1 MRKANRNIL
10 LLATV
15 VALLAAGV
23 YAELGREQA
32 SALVPL
38 TKLDP
43 ATVQRLEV
51 RCQTCRTRRF
61 ARGADGWRMLEPYAL
76 PADADAVA
84 HLLAIARAPV
94 NKRLELR
101 GYDLAKLGLSPAQFT
116 LTFDDVVVTI
126 GGEDSIEHDRY
137 VRVGDELLRVPDRFS
152 ARLLEAP
159 ERELAVDP
167 NSAPKP

>member
-1 MRKANRNIL
+1 MRKSTRNLL
-10 LLATV
+10 LLAVLVTV
-15 VALLAAGV
+15 LAAGV
-23 YAELGREQA
+23 YAELEHEQA
-32 SALVPL
+32 SARAPL

-51 RCQTCRTRRF
+51 SCQTCRTRRF
-61 ARGADGWRMLEPYAL
+61 VRGADGWRMLEPYAL

-84 HLLAIARAPV
+84 HLLAIAHAPV
-94 NKRLELR
+94 SMRLELR
-101 GYDLAKLGLSPAQFT
+101 DYDLAKLGVSPPQFT

-167 NSAPKP
+167 NSAQKQ

>member
-1 MRKANRNIL
+1 MRKTTRNIL
-10 LLATV
+10 LLAAL
-15 VALLAAGV
+15 VAVLAAAV
-23 YAELGREQA
+23 YAELGHEQA
-32 SALVPL
+32 SARMPL

-43 ATVQRLEV
+43 ATVQKLEV
-51 RCQTCRTRRF
+51 RCDTCRTRRF
-61 ARGADGWRMLEPYAL
+61 ARSADGWRMLEPYAL

-94 NKRLELR
+94 SKRLELHE
-101 GYDLAKLGLSPAQFT
+101 YDLAKLGLSPPQFT

-137 VRVGDELLRVPDRFS
+137 VRVGDELLRVADRFS

-159 ERELAVDP
+159 ERELADP
-167 NSAPKP
+167 AAATKQ

>member
-1 MRKANRNIL
+1 MRKTTRSIVV
-10 LLATV
+10 LAVT
-15 VALLAAGV
+15 VALLAAAV
-23 YAELGREQA
+23 YAELEREQSSGQA
-32 SALVPL
+32 PL

-43 ATVQRLEV
+43 ATVQHLEV

-61 ARGADGWRMLEPYAL
+61 ARSADGWRMLEPYAL

-94 NKRLELR
+94 RQRLQLHE
-101 GYDLAKLGLSPAQFT
+101 YDLAKLGLSPAQFT
-116 LTFDDVVVTI
+116 LTFDDVVVSI

-137 VRVGDELLRVPDRFS
+137 VRVGDELLRVADRFS

-159 ERELAVDP
+159 ERELAADP
-167 NSAPKP
+167 NSAHKQ

>member
-1 MRKANRNIL
+1 MRKSTRNIL
-10 LLATV
+10 LLAV
-15 VALLAAGV
+15 LVAVLAAGV
-23 YAELGREQA
+23 YAELEREQA
-32 SALVPL
+32 SAWAPL

-76 PADADAVA
+76 PANADAVA

-94 NKRLELR
+94 SMRLELR
-101 GYDLAKLGLSPAQFT
+101 EYDLTKLGLSPPQFT

-159 ERELAVDP
+159 ERELAADP
-167 NSAPKP
+167 NSAPKQ

>member
-1 MRKANRNIL
+1 MRNSSRNLL
-10 LLATV
+10 LLAGL
-15 VALLAAGV
+15 VALLGAGV
-23 YAELGREQA
+23 YAELGHEQA
-32 SALVPL
+32 RAPAAL

-43 ATVQRLEV
+43 AAVQRLEV

-94 NKRLELR
+94 RQRLPLQE
-101 GYDLAKLGLSPAQFT
+101 YDLAKLGLSPPQFT

-159 ERELAVDP
+159 ERELAADP
-167 NSAPKP
+167 NSAQKQ

>member
-1 MRKANRNIL
+1 MRKATRSIL
-10 LLATV
+10 LLTALV
-15 VALLAAGV
+15 VLLGAGV
-23 YAELGREQA
+23 YAELGHEQA
-32 SALVPL
+32 SARAPL

-43 ATVQRLEV
+43 STVQRLEV

-76 PADADAVA
+76 AADADAVA

-94 NKRLELR
+94 NKRLQLR
-101 GYDLAKLGLSPAQFT
+101 DYDLAKLGLSPPQFT
-116 LTFDDVVVTI
+116 LTFDDVVVMI
-126 GGEDSIEHDRY
+126 GGEDSIDHDRY

-159 ERELAVDP
+159 ERELADP
-167 NSAPKP
+167 AAAQKQ

>member
-1 MRKANRNIL
+1 MRKATRNIV
-10 LLATV
+10 LLAALV
-15 VALLAAGV
+15 VLLGAGV
-23 YAELGREQA
+23 YAELGYEQA
-32 SALVPL
+32 SGRAPL

-76 PADADAVA
+76 PADADAVT
-84 HLLAIARAPV
+84 HLLVIARAPV
-94 NKRLELR
+94 SKRLDLR
-101 GYDLAKLGLSPAQFT
+101 EYDLAKLGLSPPQFT